1 MPRTADPTD
10 IPRRLTDAGYLLFNR
25 HGYNATGIQQI
36 TDQAGVPKGS
46 FYNHFDSKEAFATQI
61 IRHYTA
67 WVDQAWDQCLSDAPP
82 DALGAIRHAFARFVA
97 HHGRTGCQGCLV
109 GNFAAEVAES
119 SASCREV
126 LQASLESWRTRLS
139 DLIARAQAEGSIRD
153 DVPARTLSLLC
164 WDAWE
169 GALLRMK
176 IERHTGPLSDTIAL
190 LLDALLTPPH
200 AAPAS
205 AHSPAPGRSR

>member
-46 FYNHFDSKEAFATQI
+46 FYNHFESKEAFAVAI
-61 IRHYTA
+61 IEQYAQHLQQSWEA
-67 WVDQAWDQCLSDAPP
+67 MMAAAPAQP
-82 DALGAIRHAFARFVA
+82 MAAIRYVFAEMMAYHERKELQA
-97 HHGRTGCQGCLV
+97 GCLV

-119 SASCREV
+119 SAPCREV
-126 LQASLESWRTRLS
+126 LQSSLDAWRVRLASLIE
-139 DLIARAQAEGSIRD
+139 RAQAEGSIRRD
-153 DVPARTLSLLC
+153 LPAATLSLLF

-176 IERHTGPLSDTIAL
+176 IERHTGPLSDTVAL
-190 LLDALLTPPH
+190 LLLSLIH
-200 AAPAS
+200 I
-205 AHSPAPGRSR
+205 

>member
-46 FYNHFDSKEAFATQI
+46 FYNHFGSKEAFAAQI
-61 IRHYTA
+61 IRHYA
-67 WVDQAWDQCLSDAPP
+67 DWVDEAWDLCLIDAPP
-82 DALGAIRHAFARFVA
+82 DAIGAIRHAFARFVE
-97 HHGRTGCQGCLV
+97 HHARTECQGCLV

-119 SASCREV
+119 SAPCREV
-126 LQASLESWRTRLS
+126 LQTSLDAWRVRLASLIE
-139 DLIARAQAEGSIRD
+139 RAQAEGSIRRD
-153 DVPARTLSLLC
+153 LPAATLSLLF

-176 IERHTGPLSDTIAL
+176 IERHTGPLSDTVAL
-190 LLDALLTPPH
+190 LLDVLL
-200 AAPAS
+200 AP
-205 AHSPAPGRSR
+205 PAPGASLRPSSGPG

>member
-46 FYNHFDSKEAFATQI
+46 FYNHFDSKEAFAAQI
-61 IRHYTA
+61 LRHYA
-67 WVDQAWDQCLSDAPP
+67 DWVDEAWDLCLADAPA
-82 DALGAIRHAFARFVA
+82 DALGAIRHAFARFVE
-97 HHGRTGCQGCLV
+97 HHARTQCQGCLV
-109 GNFAAEVAES
+109 GNFAAEMAES
-119 SASCREV
+119 SPVCRDV
-126 LQASLESWRTRLS
+126 LQASMQAWRVRLAT
-139 DLIARAQAEGSIRD
+139 LIERAQREGSVRG
-153 DVPARTLSLLC
+153 DVPASTLSLLF

-176 IERHTGPLSDTIAL
+176 IARHTGPLSDTVAL
-190 LLDALLTPPH
+190 LLDSLLAPGSALTSRPTPVG
-200 AAPAS
+200 AAS
-205 AHSPAPGRSR
+205 A

>member
-36 TDQAGVPKGS
+36 TEQAGVPKGS
-46 FYNHFDSKEAFATQI
+46 FYNHFGSKEAFAAQI
-61 IRHYTA
+61 IQHYA
-67 WVDQAWDQCLSDAPP
+67 DWVDQAWEVCLADAPA
-82 DALGAIRHAFARFVA
+82 DALGAIRHAFARFVE
-97 HHGRTGCQGCLV
+97 HHARTECQGCLV

-119 SASCREV
+119 SPACRDV
-126 LQASLESWRTRLS
+126 LQASLQAWRERLAS
-139 DLIARAQAEGSIRD
+139 LLERAQAEGSVRRD
-153 DVPARTLSLLC
+153 LPAHALSLLF

-176 IERHTGPLSDTIAL
+176 IERHTGPLSETVAL
-190 LLDALLTPPH
+190 LLDVLLAPQPVGAPRQT
-200 AAPAS
+200 PAS
-205 AHSPAPGRSR
+205 PG

>member
-10 IPRRLTDAGYLLFNR
+10 IPRRLTEAGYLLFNR

-61 IRHYTA
+61 IRHYTD
-67 WVDQAWDQCLSDAPP
+67 WVDEAWELCLADAPP
-82 DALGAIRHAFARFVA
+82 DTLGAIRHAFARFIE
-97 HHGRTGCQGCLV
+97 HHASTQCQGCLV
-109 GNFAAEVAES
+109 GNFAAEVTES
-119 SASCREV
+119 SPACRDV
-126 LQASLESWRTRLS
+126 LHTSLQAWRQRLAGLLE
-139 DLIARAQAEGSIRD
+139 RAQTEGSVRRD
-153 DVPARTLSLLC
+153 LPAATLSLLF

-176 IERHTGPLSDTIAL
+176 IERHTGLLSDTVAV
-190 LLDALLTPPH
+190 LLDVLLAPPPPR
-200 AAPAS
+200 ADT
-205 AHSPAPGRSR
+205 HSRPSSV